1 MMNRNEYDTGISKGE
16 RGNQPSEGIGAA
28 IVIMIRC
35 TMQSCKIKIVTIKIK
50 TMEVICLED
59 KAFYALLEQ
68 VVQHIK
74 EKHSISNDKWISA
87 EKAMEKLCI
96 SSKTTLQKL
105 RDTGAVRF
113 SQPAK
118 KIILYDQDS
127 IEAYL
132 EKNVREAF

>member
-1 MMNRNEYDTGISKGE
+1 
-16 RGNQPSEGIGAA
+16 
-28 IVIMIRC
+28 
-35 TMQSCKIKIVTIKIK
+35 
-50 TMEVICLED
+50 MEVICLED

-74 EKHSISNDKWISA
+74 EKHSISHDKWISA

-118 KIILYDQDS
+118 KIILYDLDS
-127 IEAYL
+127 IEEYL
-132 EKNVREAF
+132 EKNVRETF